1 MADLTL
7 SIAHGTPL
15 GGQRVTIT
23 GAFSA
28 EPGVVSIEGRAA
40 TVVTW
45 AAGSVVIETPARRD
59 SGGLLVIGSD
69 DVVVVLTPATG
80 PALTGTYHYN
90 STRLDLM
97 LAYIR
102 GHVAQISKDRGD
114 YYTITASQVQSV
126 QRDQSSDTGAEWPQ
140 ALVYAQPTMYGDD
153 RENFSGKYYGTTHCV
168 VQAVMPMDAIQD
180 WDAELRFLCADLFRA
195 VMLARKSDPYGLN
208 IAVTSVFPGRF
219 TDSQDGALGVATVEF
234 DVHLS
239 HIATNMNSDTEGE

>member
-7 SIAHGTPL
+7 SIARGTPL
-15 GGQRVTIT
+15 GGQAITIT

-28 EPGVVSIEGRAA
+28 TPGAVSIDGRAA
-40 TVVTW
+40 TVVDW
-45 AAGSVVIETPARRD
+45 SAGSVDILTPARRND
-59 SGGLLVIGSD
+59 GQLVIGSD
-69 DVVVVLTPATG
+69 DVAVVLTPSSG

-102 GHVAQISKDRGD
+102 SQIAQISKNRGD
-114 YYTITASQVQSV
+114 YYTIGAAQVQSL

-140 ALVYAQPTMYGDD
+140 ALVYAQPTEYGDE
-153 RENFSGKYYGTTHCV
+153 REIFSGKYYGSTHCIA
-168 VQAVMPMDAIQD
+168 QAVMPLDAIQD
-180 WDAELRFLCADLFRA
+180 WDAELRFLCADILRA
-195 VMLARKSDPYGLN
+195 VMLAPKSDPYGLD

-219 TDSQDGALGVATVEF
+219 TDSNDGALGVATVEF
-234 DVHLS
+234 TIKLS